1 MGRRCGRLERI
12 AQRVAC
18 LSGEPGLL
26 TQHTFRAGE
35 CSGQRSSGEEVRVE
49 SGQRD
54 VDGHRQVG
62 IVTADDVVDS
72 VLWERER
79 QEDSENLSESV
90 TGIRQGLQSRRKSPN
105 VGREIV
111 AALLDDTA
119 RHLAETTEGGQRVGY
134 VLTLSDKNLEC
145 RRNTFERFVQGVVL
159 CLDGRGQSIESFHR
173 RNDVASLLVQTSDQ
187 LIELRQEVSNGI
199 FTPTESG
206 VEFLRDVLNLS
217 ETAAVQYHRQRRQRL
232 FRRRVSA
239 RPLDRNQVTGFESAL
254 GLLPYRRRQLDVLR
268 AEQAGLTDFCRRVG
282 RQLNLGIQRHR
293 HQSVPTL
300 NLDVRN
306 ASHCHVI
313 HPDGRILRQRSHV
326 RHLDLNLVCAFA
338 PALSA
343 WHRHR
348 VETVPFTTA
357 GAECHCRGQHGNRGL
372 ASYPH
377 QFPPPMLKSSARSL
391 GTLVMGAPDIGP
403 ATVSG

>member
-1 MGRRCGRLERI
+1 ML
-12 AQRVAC
+12 
-18 LSGEPGLL
+18 GLD
-26 TQHTFRAGE
+26 R
-35 CSGQRSSGEEVRVE
+35 
-49 SGQRD
+49 
-54 VDGHRQVG
+54 
-62 IVTADDVVDS
+62 
-72 VLWERER
+72 
-79 QEDSENLSESV
+79 
-90 TGIRQGLQSRRKSPN
+90 
-105 VGREIV
+105 
-111 AALLDDTA
+111 
-119 RHLAETTEGGQRVGY
+119 
-134 VLTLSDKNLEC
+134 
-145 RRNTFERFVQGVVL
+145 
-159 CLDGRGQSIESFHR
+159 RGQSIESLHR
-173 RNDVASLLVQTSDQ
+173 RNDVAPPLLVQTADQ
-187 LIELRQEVSNGI
+187 LIELRQEVANRI

-293 HQSVPTL
+293 HQSVPAL

-338 PALSA
+338 PPALSA

-357 GAECHCRGQHGNRGL
+357 GAESHCRGQHRNRGL